1 MTKKPNLT
9 IDDIARELG
18 VSKTTVS
25 RAISGKGRIG
35 ANTRDKI
42 IAYANKHNYRPSAAA
57 QGLAQR
63 CTRNLLL
70 VLPDSDSPQLR
81 RMMRSIWEQANQ
93 HGYSIV
99 LCYANSVGKAALI
112 RALDNRKVD
121 GVILASDSSSFAD
134 ILRKR
139 QIPFAAADHCGE
151 LLQKLQQNSKS
162 QSGQIG

>member
-9 IDDIARELG
+9 IDDIAHELG

-35 ANTRDKI
+35 ADTRDKI

-63 CTRNLLL
+63 RTRNLLL
-70 VLPDSDSPQLR
+70 VLPDSDSPQIR
-81 RMMRSIWEQANQ
+81 RMMRSVWEQANQ
-93 HGYSIV
+93 HAYSIV

-112 RALDNRKVD
+112 RALDNRKAD
-121 GVILASDSSSFAD
+121 GVILAADSASFTD
-134 ILRKR
+134 LLRKR
-139 QIPFAAADHCGE
+139 QIPFATAEDCGA
-151 LLQKLQQNSKS
+151 LLQKLVQKCES